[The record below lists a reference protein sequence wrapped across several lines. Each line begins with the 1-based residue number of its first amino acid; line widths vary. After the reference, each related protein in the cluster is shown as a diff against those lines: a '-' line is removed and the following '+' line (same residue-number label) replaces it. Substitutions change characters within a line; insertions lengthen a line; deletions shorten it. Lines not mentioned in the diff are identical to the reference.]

1 MIMEYIS
8 GIEVNFEEY
17 IRYHEEEKMSYIPCN
32 ETLTVIEGFWVQ
44 DGLGNKTLVSI
55 FRNPVSEKFE
65 YILFDCPTNVDGLLV
80 SNSYKEAADKLIIP
94 VQAEPECYEGV
105 PGTIQK
111 MMLIKQNDK
120 LPDIIEG
127 FIVTMYRNTLTNRKV
142 TEALKESYGDLI
154 FTSYIPRLEEAVRPG

>member
-32 ETLTVIEGFWVQ
+32 ETLAAIEGFWVQ

-105 PGTIQK
+105 SGTIPK
-111 MMLIKQNDK
+111 MMSIKQNDK
-120 LPDIIEG
+120 LPDINRGLHRHDVPEHANQPESNGGVKRELWG
-127 FIVTMYRNTLTNRKV
+127 F
-142 TEALKESYGDLI
+142 D
-154 FTSYIPRLEEAVRPG
+154 FYIIYSPAGRSS